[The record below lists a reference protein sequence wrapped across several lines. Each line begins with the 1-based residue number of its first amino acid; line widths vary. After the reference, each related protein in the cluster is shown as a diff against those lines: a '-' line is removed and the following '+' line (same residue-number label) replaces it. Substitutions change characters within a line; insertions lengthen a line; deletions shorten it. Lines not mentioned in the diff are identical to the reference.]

1 MGSDISYGDA
11 LEQIGISTLA
21 HTRRDM
27 CNKIFNYIVNNPNH
41 KLYNLLLISNNKFG
55 ISFTRLYNSI
65 SWFSTQ
71 CNSVISWNIG
81 ISIKLSLLKLLLL
94 LSNSTH
100 ELVPANAK
108 YLRFFRP
115 IYTIQEE
122 ELECVPEV

>member
-55 ISFTRLYNSI
+55 ISFTRLYI
-65 SWFSTQ
+65 
-71 CNSVISWNIG
+71 I
-81 ISIKLSLLKLLLL
+81 LYLD
-94 LSNSTH
+94 
-100 ELVPANAK
+100 LVPNV
-108 YLRFFRP
+108 
-115 IYTIQEE
+115 IQLSAEI
-122 ELECVPEV
+122 LVFQ